1 MCTPF
6 SMNTQQTYPKYRKCN
21 QQLFCIIDVVTF
33 RKEIEWNVVCRC
45 EITSFQ
51 LSVTQFHFQ
60 IEFHAVCRTILTYKQ
75 KLNVIN
81 CWTKMNK
88 RQNCVESLW
97 EMQHLII
104 CNKFATVLY
113 QNHWKITK
121 RAWKCERDFYE
132 KKKMKVFDVHYTSHE
147 NIRECA
153 RCWLDR
159 NQAKWNVQNWDTD
172 DSIIASLA
180 RHIESFDFYLLSNR
194 SFYAFDGSMKW
205 RLCSFLLNYRIRNL

>member
-1 MCTPF
+1 MCNKMCTPF

-132 KKKMKVFDVHYTSHE
+132 KKKNESIWCTLHISWKHKRMRALLAWSKSSKMKCTKLRYRWFHHRKFGAAHW
-147 NIRECA
+147 II
-153 RCWLDR
+153 WL
-159 NQAKWNVQNWDTD
+159 
-172 DSIIASLA
+172 LP
-180 RHIESFDFYLLSNR
+180 SFKS
-194 SFYAFDGSMKW
+194 
-205 RLCSFLLNYRIRNL
+205 